1 METEEKNTLDEVQ
14 TIELRR
20 ISSMIAKGDPLTNI
34 NASWELFLNGT
45 LTDLARKEIPTDVNN
60 LVQHVLREAYLESAN
75 DLRVY
80 AEKVRYYNEKKRE
93 MRNEILKIRES
104 TERYISSL
112 ESMLDTAGDDAQ
124 LANIDL
130 QNTLQKTQQTLQS
143 MSNISKMLQDTAMAI
158 IRKIGE

>member
-1 METEEKNTLDEVQ
+1 MTCGFMLKKSGIIMKRREK
-14 TIELRR
+14 
-20 ISSMIAKGDPLTNI
+20 
-34 NASWELFLNGT
+34 
-45 LTDLARKEIPTDVNN
+45 
-60 LVQHVLREAYLESAN
+60 
-75 DLRVY
+75 
-80 AEKVRYYNEKKRE
+80 

-158 IRKIGE
+158 IRKIG

>member
-1 METEEKNTLDEVQ
+1 METGEKNILDEAQ

-45 LTDLARKEIPTDVNN
+45 LPDLAREEIPTDVNN
-60 LVQHVLREAYLESAN
+60 FVQHVLREAYLESAN

-112 ESMLDTAGDDAQ
+112 ESMLDTAEDDAQ

-130 QNTLQKTQQTLQS
+130 QSTLQKTQQTLQS

-158 IRKIGE
+158 IRKIG

>member
-1 METEEKNTLDEVQ
+1 METEEKNILDEAQ

-20 ISSMIAKGDPLTNI
+20 ISLMIAKGDPLTNI

-45 LTDLARKEIPTDVNN
+45 LPDLAREEIPTDVNN
-60 LVQHVLREAYLESAN
+60 FVQHVLREAYLESAN
-75 DLRVY
+75 DLRIY

-112 ESMLDTAGDDAQ
+112 ESMLDTAEDDAQ

-130 QNTLQKTQQTLQS
+130 QSTLQKTQQILNS

-158 IRKIGE
+158 IRKIG